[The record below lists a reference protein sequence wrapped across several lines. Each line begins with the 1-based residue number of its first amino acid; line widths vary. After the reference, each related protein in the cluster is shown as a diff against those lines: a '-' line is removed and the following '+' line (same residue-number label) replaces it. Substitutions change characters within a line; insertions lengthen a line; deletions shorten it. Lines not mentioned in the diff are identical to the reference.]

1 MTNRRFRLLAL
12 TPVLALAL
20 AGCGEDKEKDLESK
34 ISDEYEKQAG
44 QAPKS
49 VDCPSS
55 VEDAKQGSK
64 YDCTI
69 EGENGQKQKVN
80 VRFVDDDLNFIV
92 TPAQ

>member
-20 AGCGEDKEKDLESK
+20 AGCGDEKEKDLESK

-44 QAPKS
+44 QKPKS
-49 VDCPSS
+49 VDCPKD
-55 VEDAKQGSK
+55 VEDAKQGST

-69 EGENGQKQKVN
+69 EAEGGQKQKVN